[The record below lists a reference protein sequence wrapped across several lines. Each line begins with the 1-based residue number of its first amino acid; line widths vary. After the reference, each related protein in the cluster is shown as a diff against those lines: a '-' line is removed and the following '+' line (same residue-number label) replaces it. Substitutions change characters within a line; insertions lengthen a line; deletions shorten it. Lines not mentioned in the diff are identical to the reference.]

1 MISQGQIL
9 ISLFIAFTFIKS
21 ILAFRLARALYSS

>member
-9 ISLFIAFTFIKS
+9 IALFVTFLIM
-21 ILAFRLARALYSS
+21 ILAFRLGRALYSS